1 MSPLYITAKN
11 GTIDSVILFVLGVLL
26 VMDNSSVNKNSLS
39 GMLMLT
45 LCAFI
50 WGTAFIAQS
59 VGGEYA
65 EPLTFNCARS
75 FLATI
80 FLFLCCLLFDKL
92 SGKPFRVLGTDE
104 PLSRDRTIK
113 GGIICGIALTLAS
126 FMQQLGIMYTTVGKS
141 GFITALYIVL
151 VPFLSYA
158 IYRTRITLVQC
169 ISVGIAAVG
178 MYCICINES
187 FSINK
192 GDFYTLI
199 CAICFAAQI
208 IAVDKVIAN
217 LDGVRLSLVQFATC
231 TVLNGVLMF
240 IFESPSLTNVLLG
253 WVPIAYAGIMSSGV
267 AYTLQIVGQKHCNP
281 VLACM
286 IMSLESAFALLSGW
300 LLLGQA
306 MSSREIFGCVLV
318 FAAIMLAQIPT
329 EMLPSGAKKGCLKS
343 FIL

>member
-1 MSPLYITAKN
+1 
-11 GTIDSVILFVLGVLL
+11 
-26 VMDNSSVNKNSLS
+26 MDNSSNNKNSLS

-59 VGGEYA
+59 VGGEYV

-80 FLFLCCLLFDKL
+80 FLFLCCLMFDKIA
-92 SGKPFRVLGTDE
+92 GKPFKLLGTDD
-104 PLSRDRTIK
+104 PLRRERTIK
-113 GGIICGIALTLAS
+113 GGIICGVALSIAS

-158 IYRTRITLVQC
+158 IYRTRITLLQC

-178 MYCICINES
+178 MYFICINEG

-231 TVLNGVLMF
+231 TVLNGALMF
-240 IFESPSLTNVLLG
+240 IFESPSLTNVILG
-253 WVPIAYAGIMSSGV
+253 WLPIAYAGIMSSGV

-306 MSSREIFGCVLV
+306 MSSREIFGCALV

-329 EMLPSGAKKGCLKS
+329 EMLPWSKKQAA
-343 FIL
+343 

>member
-1 MSPLYITAKN
+1 MEK
-11 GTIDSVILFVLGVLL
+11 
-26 VMDNSSVNKNSLS
+26 SSTNKNSLS

-80 FLFLCCLLFDKL
+80 FLFGCCLLFDKMA
-92 SGKPFRVLGTDE
+92 GKPFKVLGTDD
-104 PLSRDRTIK
+104 PALRRRTIK

-158 IYRTRITLVQC
+158 IYRTRISLIQC
-169 ISVGIAAVG
+169 ISVLIAAVG
-178 MYCICINES
+178 MYFICINEG

-192 GDFYTLI
+192 GDFYTLV
-199 CAICFAAQI
+199 CAFCFAAQI
-208 IAVDKVIAN
+208 IAVDKFITN

-231 TVLNGVLMF
+231 TLLNGLLMF
-240 IFESPSLTNVLLG
+240 IFETPSLTNVLLG
-253 WVPIAYAGIMSSGV
+253 WLPIAYAGIMSSGV

-286 IMSLESAFALLSGW
+286 IMSLESAFALVSGW

-306 MSSREIFGCVLV
+306 MSSREITGCVLV
-318 FAAIMLAQIPT
+318 FAAIMLAQIPA
-329 EMLPSGAKKGCLKS
+329 ELLHWSKKQAET
-343 FIL
+343 I

>member
-1 MSPLYITAKN
+1 
-11 GTIDSVILFVLGVLL
+11 
-26 VMDNSSVNKNSLS
+26 MDNSSVKKTNFK
-39 GMLMLT
+39 GMMMLT

-80 FLFLCCLLFDKL
+80 FLFCCCLLFDKL
-92 SGKPFRVLGTDE
+92 NGKPFRILGTDD
-104 PLSRDRTIK
+104 PLRKDRTIK
-113 GGIICGIALTLAS
+113 GGIVCGIALTLAS

-158 IYRTRITLVQC
+158 IYRTRITVIQC
-169 ISVGIAAVG
+169 VSVIIAAVG
-178 MYCICINES
+178 MYFICINEG

-192 GDFYTLI
+192 GDFYTLV
-199 CAICFAAQI
+199 CAFCFAGQI
-208 IAVDKVIAN
+208 IAVDKVITN
-217 LDGVRLSLVQFATC
+217 LDGVRLSLVQFITC
-231 TVLNGVLMF
+231 TLLNGILMF
-240 IFESPSLTNVLLG
+240 IFETPSLHNLILG
-253 WVPIAYAGIMSSGV
+253 FLPIAYAGIMSSGV
-267 AYTLQIVGQKHCNP
+267 AYTLQIVGQKYCNP

-306 MSSREIFGCVLV
+306 MSQREIGGCLLV
-318 FAAIMLAQIPT
+318 FVAIILAQMP
-329 EMLPSGAKKGCLKS
+329 ESMLPWKCRK
-343 FIL
+343 

>member
-1 MSPLYITAKN
+1 ME
-11 GTIDSVILFVLGVLL
+11 
-26 VMDNSSVNKNSLS
+26 NSSTNKNSLS

-59 VGGEYA
+59 VGVEYA

-92 SGKPFRVLGTDE
+92 AGKPFRVLGTED
-104 PLSRDRTIK
+104 PLRRDRTIK

-169 ISVGIAAVG
+169 ISVAIAAVG
-178 MYCICINES
+178 MYFICINEG

-199 CAICFAAQI
+199 CAFCFAAQI

-240 IFESPSLTNVLLG
+240 IFEAPSLTSVLLG
-253 WVPIAYAGIMSSGV
+253 WLPIAYAGIMSSGV

-306 MSSREIFGCVLV
+306 MSSREIMGCVLV

-329 EMLPSGAKKGCLKS
+329 EMLPWSKK
-343 FIL
+343 

>member
-104 PLSRDRTIK
+104 PLRRDRTIK

-178 MYCICINES
+178 MYFICINEG

-300 LLLGQA
+300 LLLDQA

-329 EMLPSGAKKGCLKS
+329 EMLPWGKKKAA
-343 FIL
+343 

>member
-1 MSPLYITAKN
+1 
-11 GTIDSVILFVLGVLL
+11 
-26 VMDNSSVNKNSLS
+26 MDNFSTNKNSLS

-80 FLFLCCLLFDKL
+80 FLFLCCLMFDKIA
-92 SGKPFRVLGTDE
+92 GKPFKLLGTDD
-104 PLSRDRTIK
+104 PLRRERTIK
-113 GGIICGIALTLAS
+113 GGIICGVALSIAS

-158 IYRTRITLVQC
+158 VYRTRITLVQC
-169 ISVGIAAVG
+169 LSVSIAAVG
-178 MYCICINES
+178 MYFICINEG

-199 CAICFAAQI
+199 CAVCFAAQI
-208 IAVDKVIAN
+208 IAVDKFITN

-231 TVLNGVLMF
+231 TVLNCVLMF

-253 WVPIAYAGIMSSGV
+253 WLPIAYAGIMSSGV

-306 MSSREIFGCVLV
+306 MTSREILGCVLV
-318 FAAIMLAQIPT
+318 FAAIMLAQIPA
-329 EMLPSGAKKGCLKS
+329 ELLPWSKKQPA
-343 FIL
+343 

>member
-26 VMDNSSVNKNSLS
+26 VMDNSSVNKISLS

-104 PLSRDRTIK
+104 PLRRDRTIK

-178 MYCICINES
+178 MYFICINEG

-329 EMLPSGAKKGCLKS
+329 EMLPWGQKKAA
-343 FIL
+343 

>member
-1 MSPLYITAKN
+1 
-11 GTIDSVILFVLGVLL
+11 
-26 VMDNSSVNKNSLS
+26 MDNSTANKNSLS
-39 GMLMLT
+39 GMLMLG

-80 FLFLCCLLFDKL
+80 FLLICCLIFDKME
-92 SGKPFRVLGTDE
+92 GKSFTILGTND
-104 PLSRDRTIK
+104 PLRRNRTVK
-113 GGIICGIALTLAS
+113 GGIVCGIALTLAS

-158 IYRTRITLVQC
+158 LYRTKITLVQC
-169 ISVGIAAVG
+169 LSVAIAAIG
-178 MYCICINES
+178 MYFICINES
-187 FSINK
+187 FTINK
-192 GDFYTLI
+192 GDLYTLI
-199 CAICFAAQI
+199 CAFCFAGQI
-208 IAVDKVIAN
+208 ITVDKVIAD

-231 TVLNGVLMF
+231 TVLNGVLMI

-253 WVPIAYAGIMSSGV
+253 WLPIAYAGIMSSGV

-286 IMSLESAFALLSGW
+286 IMSLESAFALVSGW

-306 MSSREIFGCVLV
+306 MSMREIGGCILV
-318 FAAIMLAQIPT
+318 FAAIILAQ
-329 EMLPSGAKKGCLKS
+329 LPPELLPWTKRT
-343 FIL
+343 

>member
-1 MSPLYITAKN
+1 MQCL
-11 GTIDSVILFVLGVLL
+11 SV
-26 VMDNSSVNKNSLS
+26 S
-39 GMLMLT
+39 
-45 LCAFI
+45 
-50 WGTAFIAQS
+50 
-59 VGGEYA
+59 
-65 EPLTFNCARS
+65 
-75 FLATI
+75 
-80 FLFLCCLLFDKL
+80 
-92 SGKPFRVLGTDE
+92 
-104 PLSRDRTIK
+104 
-113 GGIICGIALTLAS
+113 
-126 FMQQLGIMYTTVGKS
+126 
-141 GFITALYIVL
+141 
-151 VPFLSYA
+151 
-158 IYRTRITLVQC
+158 
-169 ISVGIAAVG
+169 IAAVG
-178 MYCICINES
+178 MYFICINEG

-199 CAICFAAQI
+199 CAVCFAAQI

-253 WVPIAYAGIMSSGV
+253 WLPIAYAGIMSSGV

-318 FAAIMLAQIPT
+318 FAAIMLAQIPA
-329 EMLPSGAKKGCLKS
+329 ELLPWSKKKAA
-343 FIL
+343 

>member
-1 MSPLYITAKN
+1 ME
-11 GTIDSVILFVLGVLL
+11 
-26 VMDNSSVNKNSLS
+26 NSSTNKNSLS

-65 EPLTFNCARS
+65 EPLTFNYARS

-92 SGKPFRVLGTDE
+92 AGKPFRVLGTED
-104 PLSRDRTIK
+104 PLRRDRTIK

-169 ISVGIAAVG
+169 ISVAIAAVG
-178 MYCICINES
+178 MYFICINEG

-199 CAICFAAQI
+199 CAFCFAAQI

-240 IFESPSLTNVLLG
+240 IFEAPSLTSVLLG
-253 WVPIAYAGIMSSGV
+253 WLPIAYAGIMSSGV

-306 MSSREIFGCVLV
+306 MSSREIMGCVLV

-329 EMLPSGAKKGCLKS
+329 EMLPWSKK
-343 FIL
+343 

>member
-1 MSPLYITAKN
+1 MN
-11 GTIDSVILFVLGVLL
+11 
-26 VMDNSSVNKNSLS
+26 NSSVKKNNFQ
-39 GMLMLT
+39 GILMLT

-80 FLFLCCLLFDKL
+80 FLFCCCLLFDKL
-92 SGKPFRVLGTDE
+92 NGKPFRILGTDD
-104 PLSRDRTIK
+104 PLRRDRTIK
-113 GGIICGIALTLAS
+113 GGIVCGIALTLAS

-158 IYRTRITLVQC
+158 IYRTRLTIVQC
-169 ISVGIAAVG
+169 VSVVIAAIG
-178 MYCICINES
+178 MYYICINEG

-192 GDFYTLI
+192 GDFYTLV
-199 CAICFAAQI
+199 CAFCFAGQI
-208 IAVDKVIAN
+208 IAVDRVITN
-217 LDGVRLSLVQFATC
+217 LDGVRLSLVQFITS
-231 TVLNGVLMF
+231 TILNGILMF
-240 IFESPSLTNVLLG
+240 IFETPSLHNIILGLL
-253 WVPIAYAGIMSSGV
+253 PIAYAGIMSSGV

-306 MSSREIFGCVLV
+306 MSQREIFGCLLV
-318 FAAIMLAQIPT
+318 FAAIMLAQVP
-329 EMLPSGAKKGCLKS
+329 ENMLPWKQKE
-343 FIL
+343 

>member
-1 MSPLYITAKN
+1 
-11 GTIDSVILFVLGVLL
+11 
-26 VMDNSSVNKNSLS
+26 MDNSSANKNSLS

-92 SGKPFRVLGTDE
+92 AGKPFYVLGTDE
-104 PLSRDRTIK
+104 PLRRDRTIK

-178 MYCICINES
+178 MYFICINEG

-192 GDFYTLI
+192 GDFYTLV
-199 CAICFAAQI
+199 CAFCFAAQI

-231 TVLNGVLMF
+231 TILNGVLML
-240 IFESPSLTNVLLG
+240 IFESPSLSNVLLG
-253 WVPIAYAGIMSSGV
+253 WLPIAYAGIMSSGV

-329 EMLPSGAKKGCLKS
+329 EMLPWGQKKAA
-343 FIL
+343 

>member
-104 PLSRDRTIK
+104 PLRRDRTIK

-178 MYCICINES
+178 MYFICINES

-329 EMLPSGAKKGCLKS
+329 EMLPWGQKKAA
-343 FIL
+343 

>member
-1 MSPLYITAKN
+1 MN
-11 GTIDSVILFVLGVLL
+11 
-26 VMDNSSVNKNSLS
+26 NSSVKKNNFQ
-39 GMLMLT
+39 GILMLT

-80 FLFLCCLLFDKL
+80 FLFCCCLLFDKL
-92 SGKPFRVLGTDE
+92 NGKPFRILGTDN
-104 PLSRDRTIK
+104 PLRKDRTIK
-113 GGIICGIALTLAS
+113 GGIVCGIALTLAS

-158 IYRTRITLVQC
+158 IYRTRLTIVQC
-169 ISVGIAAVG
+169 VSVVIAAIG
-178 MYCICINES
+178 MYYICINEG

-192 GDFYTLI
+192 GDFYTLV
-199 CAICFAAQI
+199 CAFCFAGQI
-208 IAVDKVIAN
+208 IAVDRVITN
-217 LDGVRLSLVQFATC
+217 LDGVRLSLVQFITC
-231 TVLNGVLMF
+231 TILNGILMF
-240 IFESPSLTNVLLG
+240 VFETPSLHNIILGLL
-253 WVPIAYAGIMSSGV
+253 PIAYAGIMSSGV

-306 MSSREIFGCVLV
+306 MSQREIFGCLLV
-318 FAAIMLAQIPT
+318 FAAIMLAQVP
-329 EMLPSGAKKGCLKS
+329 ENMLPWKQKE
-343 FIL
+343 

>member
-1 MSPLYITAKN
+1 MN
-11 GTIDSVILFVLGVLL
+11 
-26 VMDNSSVNKNSLS
+26 NSSVKKNNFQ
-39 GMLMLT
+39 GILMLT

-80 FLFLCCLLFDKL
+80 FLFCCCLLFDKL
-92 SGKPFRVLGTDE
+92 NGKPFRILGTDD
-104 PLSRDRTIK
+104 PLRKDRTIK
-113 GGIICGIALTLAS
+113 GGIVCGIALTLAS

-158 IYRTRITLVQC
+158 IYRTRLTIIQC
-169 ISVGIAAVG
+169 VSVVIAAIG
-178 MYCICINES
+178 MYYICINEG

-192 GDFYTLI
+192 GDFYTLV
-199 CAICFAAQI
+199 CAFCFAGQI
-208 IAVDKVIAN
+208 IAVDRVITN
-217 LDGVRLSLVQFATC
+217 LDGVRLSLVQFITC
-231 TVLNGVLMF
+231 TILNGILMF
-240 IFESPSLTNVLLG
+240 IFETPSLHNIILGLL
-253 WVPIAYAGIMSSGV
+253 PIAYAGIMSSGV

-306 MSSREIFGCVLV
+306 MSQREIFGCLLV
-318 FAAIMLAQIPT
+318 FAAIMLAQVP
-329 EMLPSGAKKGCLKS
+329 ENMLPWKQKE
-343 FIL
+343 

>member
-1 MSPLYITAKN
+1 
-11 GTIDSVILFVLGVLL
+11 
-26 VMDNSSVNKNSLS
+26 MDNSSVKKTNFK
-39 GMLMLT
+39 GMMMLT

-80 FLFLCCLLFDKL
+80 FLFCCCLLFDKL
-92 SGKPFRVLGTDE
+92 NGKPFRILGTDD
-104 PLSRDRTIK
+104 PLRKDRTIK
-113 GGIICGIALTLAS
+113 GGIVCGIALTLAS

-158 IYRTRITLVQC
+158 IYRTRITVIQC
-169 ISVGIAAVG
+169 VSVIIAAVG
-178 MYCICINES
+178 MYFICINEG

-192 GDFYTLI
+192 GDFYTLV
-199 CAICFAAQI
+199 CAFCFAGQI
-208 IAVDKVIAN
+208 IAVDKVITN
-217 LDGVRLSLVQFATC
+217 LDGVRLSLVQFITC
-231 TVLNGVLMF
+231 TLLNGILMF
-240 IFESPSLTNVLLG
+240 IFETPSLHNLILG
-253 WVPIAYAGIMSSGV
+253 FLPIAYAGIMSSGV
-267 AYTLQIVGQKHCNP
+267 AYTLQIVGQKYCNP

-306 MSSREIFGCVLV
+306 MSQREIGGCLLV
-318 FAAIMLAQIPT
+318 FVAIILAQMP
-329 EMLPSGAKKGCLKS
+329 ESMLPWKSKK
-343 FIL
+343 

>member
-1 MSPLYITAKN
+1 MN
-11 GTIDSVILFVLGVLL
+11 
-26 VMDNSSVNKNSLS
+26 NSSVKKNNFQ
-39 GMLMLT
+39 GILMLT

-80 FLFLCCLLFDKL
+80 FLFCCCLLFDKL
-92 SGKPFRVLGTDE
+92 NGKPFRILGTDN
-104 PLSRDRTIK
+104 PLRKDRTIK
-113 GGIICGIALTLAS
+113 GGIVCGIALTLAS

-158 IYRTRITLVQC
+158 IYRTRLTIVQC
-169 ISVGIAAVG
+169 VSVVIAAIG
-178 MYCICINES
+178 MYYICINEG

-192 GDFYTLI
+192 GDFYTLV
-199 CAICFAAQI
+199 CAFCFAGQI
-208 IAVDKVIAN
+208 IAVDRVITN
-217 LDGVRLSLVQFATC
+217 LDGVRLSLVQFITC
-231 TVLNGVLMF
+231 TILNGILMF
-240 IFESPSLTNVLLG
+240 IFETPSLHNIILGLL
-253 WVPIAYAGIMSSGV
+253 PIAYAGIMSSGV

-306 MSSREIFGCVLV
+306 MSQREIFGCLLV
-318 FAAIMLAQIPT
+318 FAAIMLAQVP
-329 EMLPSGAKKGCLKS
+329 ENMLPWKQKE
-343 FIL
+343 